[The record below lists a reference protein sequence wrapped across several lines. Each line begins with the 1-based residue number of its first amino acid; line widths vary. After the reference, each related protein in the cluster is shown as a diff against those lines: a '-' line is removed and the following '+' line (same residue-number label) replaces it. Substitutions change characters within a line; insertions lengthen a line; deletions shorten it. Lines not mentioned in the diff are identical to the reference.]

1 MADVRQVKITGGAA
15 DDFHKRKGTRK
26 SKAKVGG
33 ADASDLPPGQSIVA
47 PTNVN
52 SARRMMNG
60 VKLFKGGAVLAPM
73 PSSTP
78 PVPAPMPSSNPPDP
92 YALRAPAVNAALKVG
107 GMPPGNPTPP
117 PPLAPLTQTP
127 QTGGK
132 LVLAPKKK
140 SRVVLAP
147 PKSRKGV
154 HQTRKIRVQLSGLK
168 KRLTKAKKI
177 HSDSREKPIAE
188 VRKLL
193 EEAKLVKPAK
203 DGKTVPDSVLRDIY
217 KDYLLLRNRAL

>member
-1 MADVRQVKITGGAA
+1 MADVRQVKITGDAA
-15 DDFHKRKGTRK
+15 DHFHKRKGTRK
-26 SKAKVGG
+26 SKAKAQDGG
-33 ADASDLPPGQSIVA
+33 DSPPGQSIVA

-60 VKLFKGGAVLAPM
+60 VKLFKGGAA
-73 PSSTP
+73 
-78 PVPAPMPSSNPPDP
+78 VPAPMPSTNPPDP
-92 YALRAPAVNAALKVG
+92 HALRVPAVNASLKVG

-117 PPLAPLTQTP
+117 PLPPKTPLTQTP

>member
-1 MADVRQVKITGGAA
+1 MAEVRQIKITGDAA
-15 DDFHKRKGTRK
+15 EHFHKRKGTSTRK
-26 SKAKVGG
+26 RKVAQEGG
-33 ADASDLPPGQSIVA
+33 DDPPGPNIVS

-60 VKLFKGGAVLAPM
+60 MKVFKGGAAAPAAA
-73 PSSTP
+73 PQ
-78 PVPAPMPSSNPPDP
+78 PAPMPSSNPPDP
-92 YALRAPAVNAALKVG
+92 KLLNVPAVNAALRAG
-107 GMPPGNPTPP
+107 TMPPGNPTP
-117 PPLAPLTQTP
+117 P

-140 SRVVLAP
+140 SRVILAP
-147 PKSRKGV
+147 PKSRKGP

-217 KDYLLLRNRAL
+217 KDYLLLRNKAL

>member
-1 MADVRQVKITGGAA
+1 MAEVRQVKITGDAA
-15 DDFHKRKGTRK
+15 DHFHKRKGTRK
-26 SKAKVGG
+26 SKAKAQDGG
-33 ADASDLPPGQSIVA
+33 DTPPGQSIVA
-47 PTNVN
+47 RTNVN

-60 VKLFKGGAVLAPM
+60 VKLFKGGAV
-73 PSSTP
+73 
-78 PVPAPMPSSNPPDP
+78 PVPAQTPSTNLPDP
-92 YALRAPAVNAALKVG
+92 SKLATVAPAVRASLNAG
-107 GMPPGNPTPP
+107 TMPLGNPTP

-127 QTGGK
+127 LTGGK